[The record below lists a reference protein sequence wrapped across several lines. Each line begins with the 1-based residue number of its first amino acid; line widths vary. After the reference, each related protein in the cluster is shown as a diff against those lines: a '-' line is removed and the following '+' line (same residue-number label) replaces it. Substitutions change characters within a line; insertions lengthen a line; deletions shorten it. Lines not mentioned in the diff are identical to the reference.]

1 MQTLQTI
8 IVFLIIF
15 SIIVVIHEFGHYY
28 FAKRAGILVREF
40 AIGMGPKLFAK
51 QGQDGTTYT
60 IRMLPLGGYVR
71 LAGLNE
77 EDTIQ
82 AGMQVGLILDEM
94 EQVRLIN
101 TTERSEV
108 DELPAVVDQLD
119 LVNDMT
125 IDVIPVGQTEIVR
138 YSVSKTAQI
147 VEADG
152 TKVQVSPIETRYES
166 ANVWQKM
173 LTNFAGPM
181 NNFILSIIVFAI
193 VGLMMPAI
201 PSDTS
206 EIGDVIEGNPAA
218 EAGMLSGDRIVEID
232 GQDVST
238 WNEVLSVI
246 HSLPGETVT
255 IIVERNQEE
264 VDLTVDVASVQV
276 SEDSEPIGQIGVY
289 AAQKTGL
296 MDRLLYGFTA
306 TWGVISRVL
315 SVIGGMFTK
324 GFDINMFGGPVAM
337 AEATSEVVNQGYTT
351 ILYFMAF
358 LSTNLGIVNLL
369 PIPALDGGKIVL
381 NLIEAVRGKP
391 LSQEKEGIITI
402 IGVIFLFILMIAVT
416 WNDISRVFF

>member
-51 QGQDGTTYT
+51 QGKDGTTYT
-60 IRMLPLGGYVR
+60 LRMLPLGGYVR

-77 EDTIQ
+77 EEAIQ
-82 AGMQVGLILDEM
+82 AGMQVGLQLDQQN
-94 EQVRLIN
+94 QVTLIN
-101 TTERSEV
+101 TTDRSEI
-108 DELPAVVDQLD
+108 DELPVQVDQLD
-119 LVNDMT
+119 LSKDMY
-125 IDVIPVGQTEIVR
+125 IQVIPVGQVDKVR
-138 YSVSKTAQI
+138 YTVSKTAQI
-147 VEADG
+147 IEADG
-152 TKVQVSPIETRYES
+152 TRVQVAPLESRYES
-166 ANVWQKM
+166 ATVGQKM
-173 LTNFAGPM
+173 MTNFAGPM
-181 NNFILSIIVFAI
+181 NNFILSIITFAI
-193 VGLMMPAI
+193 VGFLMPAV
-201 PSDTS
+201 PNNSS
-206 EIGDVIEGNPAA
+206 EIGAIVENNPAA
-218 EAGMLSGDRIVEID
+218 QAGMLAGDEIIEID
-232 GQDVST
+232 QQSVST
-238 WNEVLSVI
+238 WTEVVSMI
-246 HSLPGETVT
+246 QALPGQTVPVV
-255 IIVERNQEE
+255 VERDGEE
-264 VDLTVDVASVQV
+264 ITLTIAV
-276 SEDSEPIGQIGVY
+276 SGEPDGEAVGQIGIY

-296 MDRLLYGFTA
+296 LDRLLYGFTA
-306 TWGVISRVL
+306 TWGVIASVL
-315 SVIGGMFTK
+315 SVIGGMFSK

-337 AEATSEVVNQGYTT
+337 AEATSEVVDQGYTT

-381 NLIEAVRGKP
+381 NLFEGVRGKP

>member
-51 QGQDGTTYT
+51 QGKDGTTYT
-60 IRMLPLGGYVR
+60 LRMLPLGGYVR

-77 EDTIQ
+77 EEAIQ
-82 AGMQVGLILDEM
+82 AGMQVGLQLDQEN
-94 EQVRLIN
+94 QVTLIN
-101 TTERSEV
+101 TTDRSEI
-108 DELPAVVDQLD
+108 DELPVQVDQLD
-119 LVNDMT
+119 LSKDMY
-125 IDVIPVGQTEIVR
+125 IQVIPVGQVDPVR
-138 YSVSKTAQI
+138 YTVSKTAQI
-147 VEADG
+147 IEADG
-152 TKVQVSPIETRYES
+152 TRVQVAPLESRYES
-166 ANVWQKM
+166 ATVGQKM
-173 LTNFAGPM
+173 MTNFAGPM
-181 NNFILSIIVFAI
+181 NNFILSIITFAI
-193 VGLMMPAI
+193 VGFLMPAV
-201 PSDTS
+201 PNNSS
-206 EIGDVIEGNPAA
+206 EIGAIVENNPAA
-218 EAGMLSGDRIVEID
+218 QAGMLAGDKIIEID
-232 GQDVST
+232 QESVSSWT
-238 WNEVLSVI
+238 EVVSMI
-246 HSLPGETVT
+246 QALPGQTVPIVVDRDGEEITLT
-255 IIVERNQEE
+255 I
-264 VDLTVDVASVQV
+264 AV
-276 SEDSEPIGQIGVY
+276 SGEPDGEAVGQIGIY

-296 MDRLLYGFTA
+296 LDRLLYGFTA
-306 TWGVISRVL
+306 TWGVIASVL
-315 SVIGGMFTK
+315 SVIGGMFSK

-337 AEATSEVVNQGYTT
+337 AEATSEVVDQGYTT

-381 NLIEAVRGKP
+381 NLFEGVRGKP

>member
-51 QGQDGTTYT
+51 QGKDGTTYT
-60 IRMLPLGGYVR
+60 LRMLPLGGYVR

-77 EDTIQ
+77 EEAIQ
-82 AGMQVGLILDEM
+82 PGMQVGLQLDAND
-94 EQVRLIN
+94 QVSVIN
-101 TTERSEV
+101 TTERAET
-108 DELPAVVDQLD
+108 DELPVQIDQLD
-119 LVNDMT
+119 LSREMF
-125 IDVIPVGQTEIVR
+125 IQAIPVGQLEPVR
-138 YSVSKTAQI
+138 YQVSKTAQI
-147 VEADG
+147 IEADG
-152 TKVQVSPIETRYES
+152 TRVQVAPLETRYES
-166 ANVWQKM
+166 ANVWQKIM
-173 LTNFAGPM
+173 TNIAGPM
-181 NNFILSIIVFAI
+181 NNFILSIITFAI
-193 VGLMMPAI
+193 VGLLMPAV
-201 PSDTS
+201 PNNTS
-206 EIGDVIEGNPAA
+206 EIGAVIENNPADQ
-218 EAGMLSGDRIVEID
+218 AGMLAGDRIIEID
-232 GQDVST
+232 GEAVST
-238 WNEVLSVI
+238 WTDVLESI
-246 HSLPGETVT
+246 QALPGETVPVIIDREGEEITLT
-255 IIVERNQEE
+255 IE
-264 VDLTVDVASVQV
+264 VASAQV
-276 SEDSEPIGQIGVY
+276 GEDGETIGLIGIY
-289 AAQKTGL
+289 AAQKTGIL
-296 MDRLLYGFTA
+296 DRALYGFTA
-306 TWGVISRVL
+306 TWGVITSVL
-315 SVIGGMFTK
+315 GVIAGMFTN

-402 IGVIFLFILMIAVT
+402 IGVIFLFVLMIAVT

>member
-51 QGQDGTTYT
+51 QGKDGTTYT
-60 IRMLPLGGYVR
+60 LRMLPLGGYVR

-77 EDTIQ
+77 EEAIQ
-82 AGMQVGLILDEM
+82 PGMQVGLQLDAND
-94 EQVRLIN
+94 QVTVIN
-101 TTERSEV
+101 TTERAET
-108 DELPAVVDQLD
+108 DELPVQIDQLD
-119 LVNDMT
+119 LSREMF
-125 IDVIPVGQTEIVR
+125 IQAIPVGQLEPVR
-138 YSVSKTAQI
+138 YQVSKTAQI
-147 VEADG
+147 IEADG
-152 TKVQVSPIETRYES
+152 TRVQVAPLETRYES
-166 ANVWQKM
+166 ANVWQKIM
-173 LTNFAGPM
+173 TNIAGPM
-181 NNFILSIIVFAI
+181 NNFILSIITFAI
-193 VGLMMPAI
+193 VGLLMPAV
-201 PSDTS
+201 PNNTS
-206 EIGDVIEGNPAA
+206 EIGAVIENNPADQ
-218 EAGMLSGDRIVEID
+218 AGMLAGDRIIEID
-232 GQDVST
+232 GEEVST
-238 WNEVLSVI
+238 WTDVLESI
-246 HSLPGETVT
+246 QALPGKTVPVIVDREGEEIILT
-255 IIVERNQEE
+255 IE
-264 VDLTVDVASVQV
+264 VASAQV
-276 SEDSEPIGQIGVY
+276 GEDGETIGLIGIY
-289 AAQKTGL
+289 AAQKTGIL
-296 MDRLLYGFTA
+296 DRALYGFTE
-306 TWGVISRVL
+306 TWGVITRVL
-315 SVIGGMFTK
+315 GVIAGMFTN

-402 IGVIFLFILMIAVT
+402 IGVIFLFVLMIAVT

>member
-28 FAKRAGILVREF
+28 FAKKAGILVREF

-51 QGQDGTTYT
+51 QGKDGTTYT
-60 IRMLPLGGYVR
+60 LRMLPLGGYVR

-77 EDTIQ
+77 EEAIQ
-82 AGMQVGLILDEM
+82 PGMQVGLQLDNQNLVM
-94 EQVRLIN
+94 VIN
-101 TTERSEV
+101 TTERAQT
-108 DELPAVVDQLD
+108 DELPVQIDQLD
-119 LVNDMT
+119 LTNELF
-125 IDVIPVGQTEIVR
+125 IQAIPVGQLETVR
-138 YSVSKTAQI
+138 FQVSKTAQI
-147 VEADG
+147 IEADG
-152 TKVQVSPIETRYES
+152 TRVQVAPLESRYES
-166 ANVWQKM
+166 ASVLQKIM
-173 LTNFAGPM
+173 TNIAGPM
-181 NNFILSIIVFAI
+181 NNFILSIITFAI
-193 VGLMMPAI
+193 VGLLMPGV
-201 PSDTS
+201 PNNSS
-206 EIGDVIEGNPAA
+206 EIGAVIEDNPAA
-218 EAGMLSGDRIVEID
+218 QAGMLAGDKIIQIAGEE
-232 GQDVST
+232 VST
-238 WNEVLSVI
+238 WNDVLSNI
-246 HSLPGETVT
+246 QTLAGETVPVV
-255 IIVERNQEE
+255 VEREGK
-264 VDLTVDVASVQV
+264 DITLTIEVASDQATPDGEAVGR
-276 SEDSEPIGQIGVY
+276 IGIY
-289 AAQKTGL
+289 ASQKTAI

-306 TWGVISRVL
+306 TWGVIASVL
-315 SVIGGMFTK
+315 SVIGGMFRN

-381 NLIEAVRGKP
+381 NLIEGVRGKP

>member
-51 QGQDGTTYT
+51 QGKDGTTYT
-60 IRMLPLGGYVR
+60 LRMLPLGGYVR

-77 EDTIQ
+77 EEAIQ
-82 AGMQVGLILDEM
+82 PGMQVGLQLDATD
-94 EQVRLIN
+94 QVTVIN
-101 TTERSEV
+101 TTDRSEI
-108 DELPAVVDQLD
+108 DELPVQIDQLD
-119 LVNDMT
+119 LSREMF
-125 IDVIPVGQTEIVR
+125 IQAIPVGQLEPVR
-138 YSVSKTAQI
+138 YQVSKTAQI
-147 VEADG
+147 IEADG
-152 TKVQVSPIETRYES
+152 TRVQVAPLETRYES
-166 ANVWQKM
+166 ANVWQKIM
-173 LTNFAGPM
+173 TNIAGPM
-181 NNFILSIIVFAI
+181 NNFILSIITFAI
-193 VGLMMPAI
+193 VGLLMPAV
-201 PSDTS
+201 PNNTS
-206 EIGDVIEGNPAA
+206 EIGAVIENNPADQ
-218 EAGMLSGDRIVEID
+218 AGMLAGDRIIEID
-232 GQDVST
+232 GEAVST
-238 WNEVLSVI
+238 WTDVLESI
-246 HSLPGETVT
+246 QALPGETVPVIVDREGEEIILT
-255 IIVERNQEE
+255 IE
-264 VDLTVDVASVQV
+264 VASAQV
-276 SEDSEPIGQIGVY
+276 GEEGETIGLIGIY
-289 AAQKTGL
+289 AAQKTGIL
-296 MDRLLYGFTA
+296 DRALYGFTA
-306 TWGVISRVL
+306 TWGVITSVL
-315 SVIGGMFTK
+315 GVIAGMFTN

-402 IGVIFLFILMIAVT
+402 IGVIFLFVLMIAVT

>member
-51 QGQDGTTYT
+51 QGKDGTTYT
-60 IRMLPLGGYVR
+60 LRMLPLGGYVR

-77 EDTIQ
+77 EEAIQ
-82 AGMQVGLILDEM
+82 PGMQVGLQLDEQN
-94 EQVRLIN
+94 QVTLIN
-101 TTERSEV
+101 TTDRSEI
-108 DELPAVVDQLD
+108 DELPVQVDQLD
-119 LVNDMT
+119 LSNDMY
-125 IDVIPVGQTEIVR
+125 IQAIPVGQVDPVR
-138 YSVSKTAQI
+138 YNVSKTAQI
-147 VEADG
+147 IEADG
-152 TKVQVSPIETRYES
+152 TRVQVAPLESRYES
-166 ANVWQKM
+166 ATVGQKIM
-173 LTNFAGPM
+173 TNFAGPM
-181 NNFILSIIVFAI
+181 NNFILSIITFAI
-193 VGLMMPAI
+193 VGLLMPAV
-201 PSDTS
+201 PNNSS
-206 EIGDVIEGNPAA
+206 EIGAVVENNPAA
-218 EAGMLSGDRIVEID
+218 EAGMLAGDKIIEID
-232 GQDVST
+232 QQSVSNWT
-238 WNEVLSVI
+238 EVVSMI
-246 HSLPGETVT
+246 QALPGQTVPVV
-255 IIVERNQEE
+255 VERGGEE
-264 VDLTVDVASVQV
+264 ITLTIAV
-276 SEDSEPIGQIGVY
+276 SGEPDGEAVGQIGIY

-306 TWGVISRVL
+306 TWGVIASVL
-315 SVIGGMFTK
+315 SVIGGMFSK

-337 AEATSEVVNQGYTT
+337 AEATSEVVDQGYTT

-381 NLIEAVRGKP
+381 NLFEGVRGKP

>member
-51 QGQDGTTYT
+51 QGKDGTTYT
-60 IRMLPLGGYVR
+60 LRMLPLGGYVR

-77 EDTIQ
+77 EEAIQ
-82 AGMQVGLILDEM
+82 PGMQVGLQLDEQN
-94 EQVRLIN
+94 QVTLIN
-101 TTERSEV
+101 TTDRSEI
-108 DELPAVVDQLD
+108 DELPVQVDQLD
-119 LVNDMT
+119 LSNDMY
-125 IDVIPVGQTEIVR
+125 IHAIPVGQVDPVR
-138 YSVSKTAQI
+138 YNVSKTAQI
-147 VEADG
+147 IEADG
-152 TKVQVSPIETRYES
+152 TRVQVAPLESRYES
-166 ANVWQKM
+166 ATVGQKIM
-173 LTNFAGPM
+173 TNFAGPM
-181 NNFILSIIVFAI
+181 NNFILSIITFAI
-193 VGLMMPAI
+193 VGLLMPAV
-201 PSDTS
+201 PNNSS
-206 EIGDVIEGNPAA
+206 EIGAVVENNPAA
-218 EAGMLSGDRIVEID
+218 EAGMLAGDKIIEID
-232 GQDVST
+232 QQSVSNWT
-238 WNEVLSVI
+238 EVVSMI
-246 HSLPGETVT
+246 QALPGQTVPVV
-255 IIVERNQEE
+255 VERGGEE
-264 VDLTVDVASVQV
+264 ITLTIAV
-276 SEDSEPIGQIGVY
+276 SGEPNGEAVGQIGIY

-306 TWGVISRVL
+306 TWGVIASVL
-315 SVIGGMFTK
+315 SVIGGMFSK

-337 AEATSEVVNQGYTT
+337 AEATSEVVDQGYTT

-381 NLIEAVRGKP
+381 NLFEGVRGKP

>member
-51 QGQDGTTYT
+51 QGKDGTTYT
-60 IRMLPLGGYVR
+60 LRMLPLGGYVR

-77 EDTIQ
+77 EEAIQ
-82 AGMQVGLILDEM
+82 AGMQVGLQLDQQN
-94 EQVRLIN
+94 QVTLIN
-101 TTERSEV
+101 TTDRSEI
-108 DELPAVVDQLD
+108 DELPVQVDQLD
-119 LVNDMT
+119 LSKDMY
-125 IDVIPVGQTEIVR
+125 IQVIPVGQVDSVHYT
-138 YSVSKTAQI
+138 VSKTAQI
-147 VEADG
+147 IEADG
-152 TKVQVSPIETRYES
+152 TRVQVAPLESRYES
-166 ANVWQKM
+166 ATVGQKM
-173 LTNFAGPM
+173 MTNFAGPM
-181 NNFILSIIVFAI
+181 NNFILSIITFAI
-193 VGLMMPAI
+193 VGFLMPAV
-201 PSDTS
+201 PNNSS
-206 EIGDVIEGNPAA
+206 EIGAIVENNPAA
-218 EAGMLSGDRIVEID
+218 QAGMLAGDEIIEID
-232 GQDVST
+232 QQSVST
-238 WNEVLSVI
+238 WTEVVSMI
-246 HSLPGETVT
+246 QALPGQTVPVV
-255 IIVERNQEE
+255 VERDGEE
-264 VDLTVDVASVQV
+264 ITLTIAV
-276 SEDSEPIGQIGVY
+276 SGEPDGEAVGQIGIY

-296 MDRLLYGFTA
+296 LDRLLYGFTA
-306 TWGVISRVL
+306 TWGVIASVL
-315 SVIGGMFTK
+315 SVIGGMFSK

-337 AEATSEVVNQGYTT
+337 AEATSEVVDQGYTT

-381 NLIEAVRGKP
+381 NLFEGVRGKP

>member
-15 SIIVVIHEFGHYY
+15 SIIVVIHEFGHYF

-51 QGQDGTTYT
+51 QGKDGTTYT
-60 IRMLPLGGYVR
+60 LRMLPLGGYVR

-77 EDTIQ
+77 EEAIQ
-82 AGMQVGLILDEM
+82 PGMQVGLQLDAQD
-94 EQVRLIN
+94 QVNVIN
-101 TTERSEV
+101 TTERTEI
-108 DELPAVVDQLD
+108 DELPVQIDQLD
-119 LVNDMT
+119 LSNDMY
-125 IDVIPVGQTEIVR
+125 IQAIPVGQVDPVR
-138 YSVSKTAQI
+138 YNVSKTAQI
-147 VEADG
+147 IEADG
-152 TKVQVSPIETRYES
+152 TRVQVAPLESRYE
-166 ANVWQKM
+166 AATVGQKIM
-173 LTNFAGPM
+173 TNFAGPM
-181 NNFILSIIVFAI
+181 NNFILSIITFAI
-193 VGLMMPAI
+193 VGLLMPAV
-201 PSDTS
+201 PNNSS
-206 EIGDVIEGNPAA
+206 EIGAVVENNPAA
-218 EAGMLSGDRIVEID
+218 EAGMLAGDKIIEIN
-232 GQDVST
+232 QQSVST
-238 WNEVLSVI
+238 WSEVVSMI
-246 HSLPGETVT
+246 QALPGQTVPVV
-255 IIVERNQEE
+255 VERSGEE
-264 VDLTVDVASVQV
+264 IPLTIAV
-276 SEDSEPIGQIGVY
+276 SGEPDGEAVGQIGIY

-306 TWGVISRVL
+306 TWGVIARVL
-315 SVIGGMFTK
+315 SVIGGMFSK

-337 AEATSEVVNQGYTT
+337 AEATSEVVDQGYTT

>member
-51 QGQDGTTYT
+51 QGKDGTTYT
-60 IRMLPLGGYVR
+60 LRMLPLGGYVR

-77 EDTIQ
+77 EEVIQ
-82 AGMQVGLILDEM
+82 PGMQVGLQLDA
-94 EQVRLIN
+94 QDQITVIN
-101 TTERSEV
+101 TTDRSEV
-108 DELPAVVDQLD
+108 DELPVQIDQLD
-119 LVNDMT
+119 LSKDLY
-125 IDVIPVGQTEIVR
+125 IQAIPVGQLEPVR
-138 YSVSKTAQI
+138 YSVSKTAQVI
-147 VEADG
+147 EADG
-152 TKVQVSPIETRYES
+152 TRVQVAPLESRYES
-166 ANVWQKM
+166 ANVVQKIM
-173 LTNFAGPM
+173 TNIAGPM
-181 NNFILSIIVFAI
+181 NNFILSIITFAI
-193 VGLMMPAI
+193 VGLLLPGV
-201 PSDTS
+201 PNNSS
-206 EIGDVIEGNPAA
+206 EIGAVIEDNPAA
-218 EAGMLSGDRIVEID
+218 QAGMLAGDRIIEIA
-232 GQDVST
+232 GEEVST
-238 WNEVLSVI
+238 WNDVLSNI
-246 HSLPGETVT
+246 QGLAGETVPVVIEREGEAISLT
-255 IIVERNQEE
+255 IE
-264 VDLTVDVASVQV
+264 VASDQV
-276 SEDSEPIGQIGVY
+276 GEDGEAIGRIGIY
-289 AAQKTGL
+289 AAQKTGI

-306 TWGVISRVL
+306 TWGVITSVL
-315 SVIGGMFTK
+315 GVIAGMFRN

-337 AEATSEVVNQGYTT
+337 AEATSEVVDQGYTT

-381 NLIEAVRGKP
+381 NLIEGVRGKP

>member
-51 QGQDGTTYT
+51 QGKDGTTYT
-60 IRMLPLGGYVR
+60 LRMLPLGGYVR

-77 EDTIQ
+77 EEAIQ
-82 AGMQVGLILDEM
+82 PGMQVGLQLDAND
-94 EQVRLIN
+94 QVTVIN
-101 TTERSEV
+101 TTERAET
-108 DELPAVVDQLD
+108 DELPVQIDQLD
-119 LVNDMT
+119 LSREMF
-125 IDVIPVGQTEIVR
+125 IQAIPVGQLEPVR
-138 YSVSKTAQI
+138 YQVSKTAQI
-147 VEADG
+147 IEADG
-152 TKVQVSPIETRYES
+152 TRVQVAPLETRYES
-166 ANVWQKM
+166 ANVWQKIM
-173 LTNFAGPM
+173 TNIAGPM
-181 NNFILSIIVFAI
+181 NNFILSIITFAI
-193 VGLMMPAI
+193 VGLLMPAV
-201 PSDTS
+201 PNNTS
-206 EIGDVIEGNPAA
+206 EIGAVIENNPADQ
-218 EAGMLSGDRIVEID
+218 AGMLAGDRIIEID
-232 GQDVST
+232 GEAVST
-238 WNEVLSVI
+238 WTDVLESI
-246 HSLPGETVT
+246 QALPGETVPVIVDREGEEITLT
-255 IIVERNQEE
+255 IE
-264 VDLTVDVASVQV
+264 VASAQV
-276 SEDSEPIGQIGVY
+276 GEDGETIGLIGIY
-289 AAQKTGL
+289 AAQKTGIL
-296 MDRLLYGFTA
+296 DRALYGFTA
-306 TWGVISRVL
+306 TWGVITSVL
-315 SVIGGMFTK
+315 GVIAGMFTN

-402 IGVIFLFILMIAVT
+402 IGVIFLFVLMIAVT